1 LIADVDFGVLKFVHQ
16 SAVVLSFAGFF
27 ARGVGMIGDAA
38 WIRSRSARTLP
49 HVVDTILLASALG
62 LVWLLGVNPFGVPWL
77 TAKIVGLI
85 VYIVLGS
92 VALRHGRS
100 KRTRV
105 AAWLAAMV
113 TFGYIVSVAVTKD
126 ATGFLAGFR

>member
-1 LIADVDFGVLKFVHQ
+1 MIATVDFGVLKLVHQ
-16 SAVVLSFAGFF
+16 SAVALSFAGFL
-27 ARGVGMIGDAA
+27 ARGLGMIADAA
-38 WIRSRSARTLP
+38 WIRGRAARTLP
-49 HVVDTILLASALG
+49 HIVDTILLASAIG

-92 VALRHGRS
+92 VALRYGRS
-100 KRTRV
+100 RRTRV

-126 ATGFLAGFR
+126 ASGFLTGFH